1 MCTLDKLNDKTTQT
15 AFNKKVVSATQ
26 HLQAYVK
33 HRLYIAESTRIIPKN
48 MYNSNDI
55 IDEGVA
61 KLYEAG
67 YNIDADAA
75 TIRIKLFKI
84 VDADLDVM
92 FKKEKFHQNTM
103 STNSILE
110 DELDGLDEKFT
121 VDGGFDFIMNEELN
135 DISYKQ
141 DNEAKHVFL
150 YDDNNALIKNAL
162 EISDLSLKRNKH
174 LLGKF
179 YTWLPLRV
187 SDIVDLFVFGKLT
200 FEEIAVVKSI
210 EIKRV
215 ERVLKLAIE
224 DFKEHLD

>member
-61 KLYEAG
+61 KLYEGG

-200 FEEIAVVKSI
+200 FEEIAIVKSI